1 MGANVWPQWGSFDLR
16 TGQFGPPGK
25 DGCCLQGFTYA
36 GYENNACGGDSNWG
50 KTDLEVWYPV
60 GESRYMQSA
69 A

>member
-1 MGANVWPQWGSFDLR
+1 MDANSWPHWGSFDLR

-36 GYENNACGGDSNWG
+36 GYACGGDGLYWG

-60 GESRYMQSA
+60 GDK
-69 A
+69 